1 MEYHARKC
9 ERCEEF
15 SPNTTELPL
24 RYTRRESSM
33 DFEDSRCD
41 RCLFEI
47 DRQLFDV
54 QEIVKMWNITCE
66 HDKCTEPANFY
77 NCGSEFV
84 CCLCYVRTYCHI
96 HCRACNIARK
106 CRDDDCIVT
115 LAKANNMCYY

>member
-1 MEYHARKC
+1 
-9 ERCEEF
+9 
-15 SPNTTELPL
+15 
-24 RYTRRESSM
+24 M

-77 NCGSEFV
+77 NCGREFV

-96 HCRACNIARK
+96 YSLSCMQYTIPRK

-115 LAKANNMCYY
+115 AKANNMCYNFIIKCITNVFLE

>member
-54 QEIVKMWNITCE
+54 QEMVKSGT
-66 HDKCTEPANFY
+66 
-77 NCGSEFV
+77 
-84 CCLCYVRTYCHI
+84 
-96 HCRACNIARK
+96 
-106 CRDDDCIVT
+106 
-115 LAKANNMCYY
+115 

>member
-1 MEYHARKC
+1 LYQEKKGKAMEYHARKC

-41 RCLFEI
+41 RRLFEI

-54 QEIVKMWNITCE
+54 QEMVKSGT
-66 HDKCTEPANFY
+66 
-77 NCGSEFV
+77 
-84 CCLCYVRTYCHI
+84 
-96 HCRACNIARK
+96 
-106 CRDDDCIVT
+106 
-115 LAKANNMCYY
+115 